1 MKIGILGTGTVG
13 RGLAGKLTQLGHDVV
28 MGTRD
33 VASTLA
39 VSKPDLFGE
48 PPFSDWH
55 KKNQKIRLDTFV
67 KAAAHG
73 EMVINA
79 TRGTVSLDV
88 LRIAGAEN
96 LNGKVILDVANEL
109 DFSKGMPP
117 RSLAK
122 DEESLGERI
131 QKAFPETQVVKSL
144 NTMRASVMVDPA
156 AVANGDHTV
165 FVSGNDAGAKR
176 VVVELLQSFGW
187 KDVIDLGD
195 ITSAR
200 GTEMLLPVWLRLWG
214 TLGTP
219 DFNFKIARNLKRL
232 WDRTSQSRQIIK

>member
-1 MKIGILGTGTVG
+1 MNAKKMKIGILGTGMVG
-13 RGLAGKLTQLGHDVV
+13 RSLAGKLKELGHDVV
-28 MGTRD
+28 LGTRD
-33 VASTLA
+33 AASTLA
-39 VSKPDLFGE
+39 ESKPGVFGE
-48 PPFSDWH
+48 LPFSDW
-55 KKNQKIRLDTFV
+55 QKQNRNIRLDTFA

-73 EMVINA
+73 ELVINA
-79 TRGTVSLDV
+79 TRGTISLDA
-88 LRIAGAEN
+88 LRLTGAEN
-96 LNGKVILDVANEL
+96 LNGKVLVDIANEL

-131 QKAFPETQVVKSL
+131 QQMLPKAKVVKSM
-144 NTMRASVMVDPA
+144 NTMRADVMVNPTA
-156 AVANGDHTV
+156 IANADHTV
-165 FVSGNDAGAKR
+165 FVSGNDSEAKR

-187 KDVIDLGD
+187 KDIIDLGD

-219 DFNFKIARNLKRL
+219 DFNFKIVRNLK
-232 WDRTSQSRQIIK
+232 S